1 MASQEVLREE
11 PSRGSFIN
19 DPKVR
24 GIFFQAVV
32 VILLVAG
39 VWWIVHNVI
48 ENLQRLHIA
57 SGFGF
62 LKSRAGFD
70 ISESAIAYSS
80 DSTYGRAIV
89 VGLIN
94 TLIVAG
100 AGIITATI
108 I

>member
-1 MASQEVLREE
+1 MPCGPRAACNTRHRSADRNVIRKADCLPSGFSFQGMVPMASQEVLREE

-24 GIFFQAVV
+24 GVFFQAVV

-62 LKSRAGFD
+62 LKSR
-70 ISESAIAYSS
+70 
-80 DSTYGRAIV
+80 
-89 VGLIN
+89 
-94 TLIVAG
+94 
-100 AGIITATI
+100 
-108 I
+108 